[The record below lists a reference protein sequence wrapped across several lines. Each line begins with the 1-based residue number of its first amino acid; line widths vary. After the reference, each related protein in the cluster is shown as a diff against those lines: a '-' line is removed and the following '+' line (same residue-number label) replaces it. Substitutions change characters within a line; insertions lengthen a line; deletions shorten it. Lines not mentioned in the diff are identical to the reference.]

1 MDFEGLDVEFIKWSY
16 DREVPLL
23 QESDI
28 GIVPVKESD
37 WGPYKFFFKTIQY
50 MSLGM
55 PVVGTA
61 MGSNL
66 EIIEDGKNGF
76 LAKTETDWYDKIKI
90 LLENPEL
97 GENLGKEARKTVL
110 ERFDIEK
117 QFDFLEREFKQLKE
131 NGTRNKDIR

>member
-1 MDFEGLDVEFIKWSY
+1 
-16 DREVPLL
+16 
-23 QESDI
+23 
-28 GIVPVKESD
+28 
-37 WGPYKFFFKTIQY
+37 

-76 LAKTETDWYDKIKI
+76 LAETENDWYDKIKI
-90 LLENPEL
+90 LLESPGL
-97 GENLGKEARKTVL
+97 GENLGKEARQTVL

-117 QFDFLEREFKQLKE
+117 QIDFLEKEFRQLKE
-131 NGTRNKDIR
+131 KGTCNK